1 MVKASNK
8 SVVLRPR
15 SVPGTDHLHVVLLI
29 ASLIIVATVFLGPTV
44 VTVEDTHPTTVKD
57 PGARLSVEGPPSPVV
72 VEGPPAPAAPS
83 SPEGPPAPM
92 PTGDPDLPEVVGP
105 VVAGAGWA
113 PVPSDLV
120 PPARPTTVRLLPPRG
135 PDWLIVLVTPE
146 AVEPC
151 DECLSVDTVD
161 IDEEFTITIKG
172 PDEPV
177 VPEYNLTIDI
187 PVPPGWCV
195 RTLKVKLCT
204 LRDDGTEGR
213 CSSFQDIPDDM
224 MDGDMLHFEAELPAT
239 INTAL
244 DFRCEKNDGS
254 MTQVTVAVLPRWG
267 AADA

>member
-1 MVKASNK
+1 MPTVAIATPT
-8 SVVLRPR
+8 VDPVLPP
-15 SVPGTDHLHVVLLI
+15 V
-29 ASLIIVATVFLGPTV
+29 LGP
-44 VTVEDTHPTTVKD
+44 
-57 PGARLSVEGPPSPVV
+57 
-72 VEGPPAPAAPS
+72 
-83 SPEGPPAPM
+83 
-92 PTGDPDLPEVVGP
+92 
-105 VVAGAGWA
+105 VASGAGWA
-113 PVPSDLV
+113 PIPSDRV

-177 VPEYNLTIDI
+177 VPEYNLTINI
-187 PVPPGWCV
+187 PIPPGWCV